1 MAFKINTL
9 FSMITAT
16 VYKSIGVFW
25 SQRYF
30 VSLFHITEVLLK
42 YELEK
47 HIQIRNVL
55 KGTKIHLM
63 SSRGYYSNDLGRW
76 FFC

>member
-16 VYKSIGVFW
+16 VYKSIDVFL

-30 VSLFHITEVLLK
+30 VRLFHITEVLLGN
-42 YELEK
+42 ELESIIK
-47 HIQIRNVL
+47 LEMYL
-55 KGTKIHLM
+55 KVQKFT
-63 SSRGYYSNDLGRW
+63 
-76 FFC
+76 

>member
-30 VSLFHITEVLLK
+30 VSLLHITEVLLK

-63 SSRGYYSNDLGRW
+63 SSRGYYSNNLGRW

>member
-1 MAFKINTL
+1 MTFKINTL

-30 VSLFHITEVLLK
+30 VSLFHITEVLLGN
-42 YELEK
+42 ELESIIK
-47 HIQIRNVL
+47 LEMYL
-55 KGTKIHLM
+55 KVQKFT
-63 SSRGYYSNDLGRW
+63 
-76 FFC
+76 